1 MPPKNWFISHS
12 RIQGVGVFANK
23 NFVMN
28 EPVDVVMRRRSQ
40 SAEGWYTTPEF
51 GSWVNHSK
59 KYRNTKLK
67 LLADNQY
74 WLVTTEPVQKNT
86 EFAADYNDNS
96 NPPMIRKTDFVVNEP

>member
-1 MPPKNWFISHS
+1 MPRNWFISHS

-28 EPVDVVMRRRSQ
+28 EPIEVVVRRKPFNQ
-40 SAEGWYTTPEF
+40 GWYITPEF
-51 GSWVNHSK
+51 GSRVNHSK

-74 WLVTTEPVQKNT
+74 WLVTTEAVKKNT
-86 EFAADYNDNS
+86 EFVADYNDPS
-96 NPPMIRKTDFVVNEP
+96 NPPMIRKTDFVIHEP